1 MKYLPNLITLSRIVS
16 ALFLLPIHDFST
28 AFFAVYTYC
37 GVSDILDGLLARKLK
52 VTNERGARLDSIAD
66 IVFYAVTVYKIFP
79 VLYSILTPSIWYIVL
94 TALLIR
100 IISYAV
106 AVIKYRRFAS
116 MHTYMNKLTG
126 FLVFAVPYI
135 VFKPFAMPIC
145 LIISVVAVLAAAEE
159 LFIHISAGEYNADR
173 KALFADVFYRQ

>member
-1 MKYLPNLITLSRIVS
+1 MKYLPNFVTLSRIVS
-16 ALFLLPIHDFST
+16 ALFLLPIHDFSN

-37 GVSDILDGLLARKLK
+37 GVSDILDGFLARKLK
-52 VTNERGARLDSIAD
+52 VTNESGARLDSIAD
-66 IVFYAVTVYKIFP
+66 IIFYGVTVYKMFP
-79 VLYSILTPSIWYIVL
+79 VLYSILTPLIWCIVV

-106 AVIKYRRFAS
+106 AAIKYRRFAS

-135 VFKPFAMPIC
+135 VFKPFAKPIC

-159 LFIHISAGEYNADR
+159 LYIHVRESKYDADR
-173 KALFADVFYRQ
+173 KALFEYIFYRQ